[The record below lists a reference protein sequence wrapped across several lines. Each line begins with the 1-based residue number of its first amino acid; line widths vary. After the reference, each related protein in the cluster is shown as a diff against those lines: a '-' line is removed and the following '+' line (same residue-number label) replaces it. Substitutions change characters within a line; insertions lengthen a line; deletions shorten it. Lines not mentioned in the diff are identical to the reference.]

1 MNNRTILG
9 IDPGTREM
17 GVVVLQGDRLLSFG
31 VHTLRNGER
40 PYDYGQDELLRLR
53 RRLIR

>member
-1 MNNRTILG
+1 MNPIIFG

-17 GVVVLQGDRLLSFG
+17 GTAVIRGKELLAFG

-40 PYDYGQDELLRLR
+40 PYDVIG
-53 RRLIR
+53 